1 MVTLIYGENIN
12 MFKNSDYFF
21 FSYDEKNNQYIAEHL
36 KYQDFRAVLEGG
48 SVLGPQ
54 EWTMHN
60 DSNLC
65 DGSASYTYTTK
76 LSLSSC
82 SRKQFTCSDG
92 NCVDIEKR

>member
-1 MVTLIYGENIN
+1 
-12 MFKNSDYFF
+12 MFIF
-21 FSYDEKNNQYIAEHL
+21 FSYDEQYNQWIAQHL
-36 KYQDFRAVLEGG
+36 KYPDFRAVTKGG

-60 DSNLC
+60 DSKLC

-82 SRKQFTCSDG
+82 SSDQFTCSDG
-92 NCVDIEKR
+92 NCVDIGKRLSSV